1 MGVTRWPAPDAFAV
15 VMATG
20 ILSIG
25 ARDHHYRWLSDTFG
39 VLAAVV
45 LVVLTVAAVRALPRW
60 DLRDPDVTLR
70 LFTFVAA
77 CAVLDS
83 RVAAHPVAARV
94 LGGVALLAWLA
105 LAVLTCRNMASR
117 GLGELRT
124 RAHGAWELASVGTSG
139 LAILAARAARHS
151 GDRGW
156 APAAVVIWVLA
167 IVVYLVMTWL
177 ILWRTAHERKDRDG
191 FAPDDWI
198 LMGALAIATLAGHTI
213 YSGAVAWLAGPVRVV
228 TIVTWVLASAW
239 IPPLVY
245 FVLHRVNR
253 RPAVLQLTGAWWALV
268 FPLGMY
274 SVATAAMAI
283 ELRSAALQTVSLV
296 FFWNALTA
304 WVIVAVAGLLRLRL
318 TPEAR
323 RRGGAE
329 R

>member
-1 MGVTRWPAPDAFAV
+1 MILAPDVFAV

-25 ARDHHYRWLSDTFG
+25 ARNHQYWWLSDTLG
-39 VLAAVV
+39 MLATGLLVVLAA
-45 LVVLTVAAVRALPRW
+45 AAARAVTRW
-60 DLRDPDVTLR
+60 DFRDADVTLR

-83 RVAAHPVAARV
+83 RLVAHPVMVRMLGAIALTAWLVLLTLTCRNLAAS
-94 LGGVALLAWLA
+94 GGVAL
-105 LAVLTCRNMASR
+105 R
-117 GLGELRT
+117 GS
-124 RAHGAWELASVGTSG
+124 AHGAWELASVGTSG
-139 LAILAARAARHS
+139 LAILAAQVARHT

-156 APAAVVIWVLA
+156 TAVAMAVWLLA
-167 IVVYLVMTWL
+167 IAIYVAMAWL
-177 ILWRTAHERKDRDG
+177 ILRRAVRERKDRDG
-191 FAPDDWI
+191 FEPDDWI

-213 YSGAVAWLAGPVRVV
+213 YGVAVGWPAGAVRAV
-228 TIVTWVLASAW
+228 TVVTWVAASLW
-239 IPPLVY
+239 IPLLVY
-245 FVLHRVNR
+245 FVLHRINR

-274 SVATAAMAI
+274 SVATAAMAA
-283 ELRSAALQTVSLV
+283 ELRAPAMQTVSLV

-304 WVIVAVAGLLRLRL
+304 WLIVAVAGLLRLPVV

-323 RRGGAE
+323 RRRGAE

>member
-1 MGVTRWPAPDAFAV
+1 VT
-15 VMATG
+15 
-20 ILSIG
+20 
-25 ARDHHYRWLSDTFG
+25 
-39 VLAAVV
+39 
-45 LVVLTVAAVRALPRW
+45 
-60 DLRDPDVTLR
+60 
-70 LFTFVAA
+70 
-77 CAVLDS
+77 
-83 RVAAHPVAARV
+83 
-94 LGGVALLAWLA
+94 
-105 LAVLTCRNMASR
+105 
-117 GLGELRT
+117 
-124 RAHGAWELASVGTSG
+124 
-139 LAILAARAARHS
+139 
-151 GDRGW
+151 
-156 APAAVVIWVLA
+156 
-167 IVVYLVMTWL
+167 
-177 ILWRTAHERKDRDG
+177 
-191 FAPDDWI
+191 
-198 LMGALAIATLAGHTI
+198 IATW
-213 YSGAVAWLAGPVRVV
+213 AVASL
-228 TIVTWVLASAW
+228 W